1 MAVLIALAF
10 CVGSRNDI
18 IRVHA
23 CLESWDS
30 KVWYMYIRKCRILG
44 AQSINSGNVCQSVF
58 PCHAKKKTCLS
69 YRFRNPRSGVEQA
82 PTSLELELPNSRI
95 LPFREGIANNAFDA
109 SIYCGAQPLH
119 ASISRLDSNTAR
131 FEVCASSLELLS
143 YLSALERKKKRG

>member
-30 KVWYMYIRKCRILG
+30 RVWYVYIHKCRILG
-44 AQSINSGNVCQSVF
+44 ARSINSGNVCQSAVI
-58 PCHAKKKTCLS
+58 CHAKNVLVS
-69 YRFRNPRSGVEQA
+69 SGSAIHVLVEQA

-95 LPFREGIANNAFDA
+95 LSFREGIANNAFDA
-109 SIYCGAQPLH
+109 SIDCGAQPLH
-119 ASISRLDSNTAR
+119 VSISRLDSNTAR

-143 YLSALERKKKRG
+143 DLSALERKKKSG